1 MPASTRRRG
10 RKPTGGKTPS
20 LLDLFPGHRKAAYF
34 KRASEVL
41 SKSLRE
47 LARAYQHRGLV
58 LYIGAGVP
66 RSAGLPGWADLV
78 RALTVRMMTRKVE
91 SAISALGELRDEA
104 RWQLFDELYEDLQ
117 VNQPVEKP
125 ILMLARSLKDQF
137 ADQLPGEIARILY
150 RRFYIRLRSEADR
163 KAGPAP
169 TEPFPAASLK
179 RYPLLEA
186 VAALARAERDAKGV
200 QAIINYNYDDLLE
213 EYLKAQQIKCMT
225 VLSGGDRV
233 PDGVL
238 PSYHVHGLIRSSEYR
253 ARRPGSPRIPAH
265 GNFVFSEDEYHAE
278 YSDPYR
284 WSNMTQMSH
293 LGRYTGLFIGL
304 SMEDPNIRR
313 LIDVTHRQYP
323 ETRNFAILTRR
334 NSLSRSKEDKRA
346 LLRNLFEEVE
356 TTSFDRI
363 GVGVLWVDRHEDIPG
378 LLKKIVE
385 EVTG

>member
-1 MPASTRRRG
+1 MAARK
-10 RKPTGGKTPS
+10 RKPTRKKTVVKTPS
-20 LLDLFPGHRKAAYF
+20 LLDLFPGHRKAAYI

-41 SKSLRE
+41 AKSLSE
-47 LARAYQHRGLV
+47 LARAYRHRGLV

-91 SAISALGELRDEA
+91 TAISALGELQDEA

-117 VNQPVEKP
+117 VNQPSDKP

-137 ADQLPGEIARILY
+137 ADHLPDEIARILY
-150 RRFYIRLRSEADR
+150 RRFYLRS
-163 KAGPAP
+163 KAKIRQQRG
-169 TEPFPAASLK
+169 ASIELFQTGSLTK
-179 RYPLLEA
+179 YPLLEA

-200 QAIINYNYDDLLE
+200 QAIVNYNFDDLLE
-213 EYLKAQQIKCMT
+213 EYLKAQNIKCMP
-225 VLSGGDRV
+225 VLSGGDKV
-233 PDGVL
+233 ADGVL
-238 PSYHVHGLIRSSEYR
+238 PSYHVHGLIRSSEYLAWSFGGQRVR
-253 ARRPGSPRIPAH
+253 AR

-293 LGRYTGLFIGL
+293 LGRYTGMFIGL

-323 ETRNFAILTRR
+323 ETRNFAILPRR
-334 NSLSRSKEDKRA
+334 KSLIRSKDDQRA

-356 TTSFDRI
+356 TTSFERI
-363 GVGVLWVDRHEDIPG
+363 GVGVLWVDHYEDIPK
-378 LLKKIVE
+378 LLTRITVE
-385 EVTG
+385 AVA